1 MTALSSLLIGTT
13 FADDRFAAHQRGS
26 ACFCFRRQQSCF
38 DRGGIVPINAWDD
51 LPAIGLKPFR
61 GVVGEP
67 SFHLS
72 INGDPVVII
81 NGNEFAQTERARQR
95 ARLMGDA
102 LH

>member
-1 MTALSSLLIGTT
+1 M
-13 FADDRFAAHQRGS
+13 
-26 ACFCFRRQQSCF
+26 
-38 DRGGIVPINAWDD
+38 PINTGDD
-51 LPAIGLKPFR
+51 VPAIGFKPFR

-72 INGDPVVII
+72 INGDPVVVI
-81 NGNEFAQTERARQR
+81 NGNEFAQAERARQR